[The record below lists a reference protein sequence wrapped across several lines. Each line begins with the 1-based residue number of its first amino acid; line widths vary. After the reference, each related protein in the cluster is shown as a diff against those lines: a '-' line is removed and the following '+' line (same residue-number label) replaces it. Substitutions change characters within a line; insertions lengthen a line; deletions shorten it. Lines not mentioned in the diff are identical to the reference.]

1 MVEAVDGRLDWE
13 EGFSEGTNRGDSRE
27 SELLGVGLL
36 SCLRWPLSLSEYF
49 RGILGLFAGKSS
61 PGFLDDWWRDDVE
74 STITEGAEPRRGMEV
89 WMGDFMRVA
98 DVGLEPGG
106 VVSESEDFCAVCVER
121 LWDGNS
127 WDDWFRGNVNRFLY
141 SSKLSGDKD
150 TMIFG
155 PG

>member
-1 MVEAVDGRLDWE
+1 MVEAVDGRLDRV
-13 EGFSEGTNRGDSRE
+13 EGFSGGTNRGDSRE

-49 RGILGLFAGKSS
+49 RGILGLLVGRSP
-61 PGFLDDWWRDDVE
+61 PGFLDDWWREDVE

-106 VVSESEDFCAVCVER
+106 VVSESEDFCAV
-121 LWDGNS
+121 WAG
-127 WDDWFRGNVNRFLY
+127 WFRGNVNRFLY
-141 SSKLSGDKD
+141 SSTLSGDKD
-150 TMIFG
+150 TIIFG